1 MPLLSYLLYQIIF
14 GYLRHVYSNSEL
26 ENNSERLV
34 WYPFYATSVIR
45 EWNEFKDVVIYF
57 NIIYTFC

>member
-14 GYLRHVYSNSEL
+14 GYLRHVHNHSEL

-34 WYPFYATSVIR
+34 WYPFYATNVIR
-45 EWNEFKDVVIYF
+45 EWNEFEDVIHF
-57 NIIYTFC
+57 NIVYTFC

>member
-14 GYLRHVYSNSEL
+14 GYLRHVYSHSEL

-45 EWNEFKDVVIYF
+45 EWNEFEF
-57 NIIYTFC
+57 